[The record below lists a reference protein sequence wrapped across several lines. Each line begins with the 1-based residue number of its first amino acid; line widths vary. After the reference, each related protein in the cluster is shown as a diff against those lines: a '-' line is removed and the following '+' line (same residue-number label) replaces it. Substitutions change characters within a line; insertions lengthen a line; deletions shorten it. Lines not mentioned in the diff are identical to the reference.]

1 MISKIERQFYEKC
14 LSMGIEDLST
24 KADIERAKLIA
35 KNIGFTDFSNEE
47 TLKLCFNKIKS
58 VIDEEQ
64 NIKDIEEK
72 QAELNEIKAMEQEKE
87 ACLTKYAGY
96 FGRDKQ
102 IVYYTDLLKKAQEPL
117 DEYND
122 SKEAADTA
130 KLVYN
135 ALSDS
140 VEPQYKRKQ
149 DWSIAG
155 GIASGLA
162 GSAAGISIASDIQRK
177 NAEID
182 EYNRYAEEQAK
193 RQKEEFRKKG
203 SEVGDSFMEKYNSS
217 WGRETL
223 KRAREQVKF
232 YNEKIEKVKIKL
244 LEERDP
250 VELLAMLSPTVKSV
264 STTETGTVESV
275 ISVDSCNVKIFE
287 EVNAVIDGSF
297 SAVLW
302 DDDDNFAG
310 EIVFVL
316 PFDGSAEKQSIKGMC
331 TSAKHSKNYRL
342 EFIKPKLWL
351 IESDTQTSSENKTVN
366 INFSKIKADY
376 ELLMA
381 YYQACKLYDTDSLDN
396 LVNAISSF
404 KALNSFRKSKEKSIA
419 CKDKIYNLSLS
430 KLETGKVSDDEEA
443 IAGFKAIEGWKDS
456 KVRLKEAQKNSVYD
470 KAVAVKNEPQIGD
483 SDKIIENL
491 NKAAELF
498 KSVSDWKDAENQVE
512 LCRKEIEEIKAKQ
525 KALEQEKA
533 AEEAK
538 KKRRKKILSISI
550 PSAVAV
556 VVTFVILLNAVIIPY
571 NKYNQ
576 ALEYINNEDYI
587 NANLILRD
595 LGDYK
600 DSNQLII
607 DFRNYISAGA
617 YHTVGLKSDGAVVA
631 TGDNEYGQCDVSGWS
646 DIVAISAG
654 GEHTVG
660 LKSDGTVVA
669 TGDNEYGQCDV
680 SGWYDIVA
688 VSAGKNHTV
697 GLKSDGTVVA
707 TGANKHGQCD
717 VSSWKDIVAVSG
729 GIFHT
734 VGLKSDGTVVATGD
748 NEYGQCDVSGW
759 YDIVAVSAGKNHTVG
774 LKSDGTVVATGA
786 NKHGQCDVSS
796 WKDIVAV
803 SGGIFHTVGLKSDGT
818 VVATGANYISQCNVS
833 GWRDI
838 VAVSARSDHTVG
850 LKSDGTFVATGS
862 NSSGR
867 CIVSDWKLW

>member
-14 LSMGIEDLST
+14 LSMGIENLST
-24 KADIERAKLIA
+24 QADIERAKLIA

-47 TLKLCFNKIKS
+47 TLKLCFKKIKS

-64 NIKDIEEK
+64 NIKNMKER
-72 QAELNEIKAMEQEKE
+72 QAELNEIKAIEQEKE

-102 IVYYTDLLKKAQEPL
+102 IVYYTELLKKAQEPL

-122 SKEAADTA
+122 FKEAADTA
-130 KLVYN
+130 KSVYN
-135 ALSDS
+135 ALSNS

-162 GSAAGISIASDIQRK
+162 GPAAGISIASDIQRK

-182 EYNRYAEEQAK
+182 EYNRNAEEQAK
-193 RQKEEFRKKG
+193 RQKEEFRKIG
-203 SEVGDSFMEKYNSS
+203 SEVGDSFMGKYNSS

-366 INFSKIKADY
+366 INFSKFKSDY
-376 ELLMA
+376 ELLIS

-483 SDKIIENL
+483 SGKIIENL

-498 KSVSDWKDAENQVE
+498 KSVSDWKDAENQAE
-512 LCRKEIEEIKAKQ
+512 LCLKEIQ
-525 KALEQEKA
+525 KI
-533 AEEAK
+533 AEEETKRK
-538 KKRRKKILSISI
+538 KRKKILSISI
-550 PSAVAV
+550 ASVIAIAVA
-556 VVTFVILLNAVIIPY
+556 FIIILNAVIIPN

-576 ALEYINNEDYI
+576 FLEYINNEDYI

-600 DSNQLII
+600 DSNQLINEHKI
-607 DFRNYISAGA
+607 DFQNYISAG
-617 YHTVGLKSDGAVVA
+617 TD
-631 TGDNEYGQCDVSGWS
+631 
-646 DIVAISAG
+646 
-654 GEHTVG
+654 HTVG

-669 TGDNEYGQCDV
+669 TIYLGVNYEGQCDVSDWSDIVAVSAGDYHTIGLKSDGTVVATGENEYGQCDV
-680 SGWYDIVA
+680 SDWSDIVA
-688 VSAGKNHTV
+688 VSAGKGYTVGLKSDGNVVATGKNKGGQCDVSDWSDIVAVSAGNWHTV
-697 GLKSDGTVVA
+697 GLKSDGTVV
-707 TGANKHGQCD
+707 TIGEND
-717 VSSWKDIVAVSG
+717 
-729 GIFHT
+729 
-734 VGLKSDGTVVATGD
+734 
-748 NEYGQCDVSGW
+748 YGQCDVSE
-759 YDIVAVSAGKNHTVG
+759 
-774 LKSDGTVVATGA
+774 
-786 NKHGQCDVSS
+786 
-796 WKDIVAV
+796 
-803 SGGIFHTVGLKSDGT
+803 
-818 VVATGANYISQCNVS
+818 
-833 GWRDI
+833 
-838 VAVSARSDHTVG
+838 
-850 LKSDGTFVATGS
+850 
-862 NSSGR
+862 
-867 CIVSDWKLW
+867 WKLW

>member
-14 LSMGIEDLST
+14 LSMGIENLST
-24 KADIERAKLIA
+24 QADIERAKLIA

-47 TLKLCFNKIKS
+47 TLKLCFKKIKS

-64 NIKDIEEK
+64 NIKNMEER
-72 QAELNEIKAMEQEKE
+72 QAELNEIKAIEQEKE

-102 IVYYTDLLKKAQEPL
+102 IVYYTELLKKAQEPL

-122 SKEAADTA
+122 FKEAADTA
-130 KLVYN
+130 KSVYN
-135 ALSDS
+135 ALSNS

-162 GSAAGISIASDIQRK
+162 GPAAGISIASDIQRK

-182 EYNRYAEEQAK
+182 EYNRNAEEQAK
-193 RQKEEFRKKG
+193 RQKEEFRKIG
-203 SEVGDSFMEKYNSS
+203 SEVGDSFMGKYNSS

-331 TSAKHSKNYRL
+331 TSAKNSKNYRL

-376 ELLMA
+376 ELLMS

-404 KALNSFRKSKEKSIA
+404 KALNSFRKSKEKIIA

-443 IAGFKAIEGWKDS
+443 IAGFKAIEVWKDS

-483 SDKIIENL
+483 SGKIIENL

-498 KSVSDWKDAENQVE
+498 KSVSDWKDAENQAE
-512 LCRKEIEEIKAKQ
+512 LCLKEIQ
-525 KALEQEKA
+525 KI
-533 AEEAK
+533 AEEETKRK
-538 KKRRKKILSISI
+538 KRKKILSISI
-550 PSAVAV
+550 ASVIAIAVA
-556 VVTFVILLNAVIIPY
+556 FVIILNAVIIPN

-576 ALEYINNEDYI
+576 FLEYINNEDYI

-600 DSNQLII
+600 DSNQLINEHKI
-607 DFRNYISAGA
+607 DFQNYISAGTD
-617 YHTVGLKSDGAVVA
+617 HTVGLKSDGTVVATIYLGVNYEGQCDVSDWSDIVAVSAGDDHTVGLKSNGTVVA
-631 TGDNEYGQCDVSGWS
+631 TGDNSYGKCNVSRWGNIVAVSAGDYHTLGLKSDGTVVAKGDNDDGQCDVSDWK
-646 DIVAISAG
+646 DIVAVSAG
-654 GEHTVG
+654 GDHTVG

-669 TGDNEYGQCDV
+669 TGENKGGQCDV
-680 SGWYDIVA
+680 SDWKDIVA
-688 VSAGKNHTV
+688 VSAGSTHTV

-707 TGANKHGQCD
+707 TGENEDGQCD
-717 VSSWKDIVAVSG
+717 VLGWSDIVVVSVG
-729 GIFHT
+729 AYHT
-734 VGLKSDGTVVATGD
+734 IGLKSDGTVVATGYND
-748 NEYGQCDVSGW
+748 SGQCDISGW
-759 YDIVAVSAGKNHTVG
+759 KDIVAVSSRYFHTIG
-774 LKSDGTVVATGA
+774 LKSDGTV
-786 NKHGQCDVSS
+786 
-796 WKDIVAV
+796 
-803 SGGIFHTVGLKSDGT
+803 
-818 VVATGANYISQCNVS
+818 
-833 GWRDI
+833 
-838 VAVSARSDHTVG
+838 
-850 LKSDGTFVATGS
+850 VATGS

>member
-14 LSMGIEDLST
+14 LSMGIENLST
-24 KADIERAKLIA
+24 QADIERAKLIA

-47 TLKLCFNKIKS
+47 TLKLCFKKIKS

-64 NIKDIEEK
+64 NIKNMKER
-72 QAELNEIKAMEQEKE
+72 QAELNEIKAIEQEKE

-102 IVYYTDLLKKAQEPL
+102 IVYYTELLKKAQEPL

-122 SKEAADTA
+122 SKEAADTV
-130 KLVYN
+130 KSVYN
-135 ALSDS
+135 ALSNS

-162 GSAAGISIASDIQRK
+162 GPAAGISIASDIQRK

-203 SEVGDSFMEKYNSS
+203 SEVGDSFMGKYNSS

-275 ISVDSCNVKIFE
+275 ISVDSCNVKIFG

-316 PFDGSAEKQSIKGMC
+316 PFDGSAKKQSIKGMC

-396 LVNAISSF
+396 LVDAISSF

-456 KVRLKEAQKNSVYD
+456 KVKLKEAQKNSVYD
-470 KAVAVKNEPQIGD
+470 KAVAAKNEPQIGD
-483 SDKIIENL
+483 SGKIIENL

-498 KSVSDWKDAENQVE
+498 KSVSDWKDAENQAE
-512 LCRKEIEEIKAKQ
+512 LCLKEIQ
-525 KALEQEKA
+525 KI
-533 AEEAK
+533 AEEETKRK
-538 KKRRKKILSISI
+538 KRKKILSISI
-550 PSAVAV
+550 AGVIAVAV
-556 VVTFVILLNAVIIPY
+556 AFIIILNAVIIPN

-576 ALEYINNEDYI
+576 FLEYINNEDYI

-600 DSNQLII
+600 DSNQLINEHKI
-607 DFRNYISAGA
+607 DFQNYISAGTDN
-617 YHTVGLKSDGAVVA
+617 TVGLKSDGTVVATIYLGVNYEGQCDVSDWSDIVAVSAGDYHTIGLKSDGTVVA
-631 TGDNEYGQCDVSGWS
+631 TGENEYGQCDVSDWS
-646 DIVAISAG
+646 DIVAVSAG
-654 GEHTVG
+654 GYHTVG

-669 TGDNEYGQCDV
+669 TGENEYGQCDV
-680 SGWYDIVA
+680 SDWSDIVA
-688 VSAGKNHTV
+688 VSAGKGYTVGLKSDGNVVATGKNKGGQCDVSDWSDIVAISAGSVHTV

-707 TGANKHGQCD
+707 TGENEDGQCD
-717 VSSWKDIVAVSG
+717 VSDWSDIVVVSVG
-729 GIFHT
+729 AYHT
-734 VGLKSDGTVVATGD
+734 IGLKSDGTVVATGYND
-748 NEYGQCDVSGW
+748 SGQCDISGW
-759 YDIVAVSAGKNHTVG
+759 KDIVAVSSGYLHTIG
-774 LKSDGTVVATGA
+774 LKSDGTVVATG
-786 NKHGQCDVSS
+786 
-796 WKDIVAV
+796 
-803 SGGIFHTVGLKSDGT
+803 
-818 VVATGANYISQCNVS
+818 
-833 GWRDI
+833 
-838 VAVSARSDHTVG
+838 
-850 LKSDGTFVATGS
+850 S
-862 NSSGR
+862 NSSGS

>member
-14 LSMGIEDLST
+14 LSMGIENLST

-35 KNIGFTDFSNEE
+35 KDIGFTDFSNEE

-64 NIKDIEEK
+64 NIKNNEEK
-72 QAELNEIKAMEQEKE
+72 QAELNEIKAIEQEKE
-87 ACLTKYAGY
+87 ASLTKYAGY

-102 IVYYTDLLKKAQEPL
+102 IVYYTELLKKAQEPL

-130 KLVYN
+130 KSVYN
-135 ALSDS
+135 ALSNS

-162 GSAAGISIASDIQRK
+162 GPAAGISIASDIQRK

-182 EYNRYAEEQAK
+182 EYNRNAEEQAK
-193 RQKEEFRKKG
+193 RQKEEFRKIG
-203 SEVGDSFMEKYNSS
+203 SEVGNSFMEKYNSS

-351 IESDTQTSSENKTVN
+351 IESDTQTSSENKNVN

-376 ELLMA
+376 ELLMS

-404 KALNSFRKSKEKSIA
+404 KALNSFRKSKEKIIA

-443 IAGFKAIEGWKDS
+443 IAGFKAIEVWKDS
-456 KVRLKEAQKNSVYD
+456 KVKLKEAQKNLVYD
-470 KAVAVKNEPQIGD
+470 KAVAAKNEPQIGD
-483 SDKIIENL
+483 SGKVIENL

-498 KSVSDWKDAENQVE
+498 KSVSDWKDAENQAE
-512 LCRKEIEEIKAKQ
+512 LCLKESEEI
-525 KALEQEKA
+525 A

-538 KKRRKKILSISI
+538 RKKRKKILLISI
-550 PSAVAV
+550 TSVIAVAV
-556 VVTFVILLNAVIIPY
+556 AFVILLNAVIIPN

-576 ALEYINNEDYI
+576 AIEYINNEDYI

-595 LGDYK
+595 LEDYK
-600 DSNQLII
+600 DSEQLLNEHKI
-607 DFRNYISAGA
+607 DFQNYISVG
-617 YHTVGLKSDGAVVA
+617 YCSTIGLKSDGAVVA
-631 TGDNEYGQCDVSGWS
+631 TGGNTDYQCNVSGWK
-646 DIVAISAG
+646 DIVDVSAG
-654 GEHTVG
+654 TWHTVG

-669 TGDNEYGQCDV
+669 TGDITYGQCKVYGWTDIVAVSAGTYHTVGLKSDGTVVVKGFSKLGTSYDVSEWKDIVAVSAGNYYIVGLKSDGTVVAMGGNDNGQCNVSDWKDIVAISAGYHHTVGLKTDGTVVANGENFLGQCDVSDWRDIVAVSAGSGHTVGLKPDGTVVATGNNDYGQCDV
-680 SGWYDIVA
+680 SGWRDILA
-688 VSAGKNHTV
+688 VSAGSDYTV

-707 TGANKHGQCD
+707 TGNND
-717 VSSWKDIVAVSG
+717 
-729 GIFHT
+729 
-734 VGLKSDGTVVATGD
+734 
-748 NEYGQCDVSGW
+748 YGQCDVSE
-759 YDIVAVSAGKNHTVG
+759 
-774 LKSDGTVVATGA
+774 
-786 NKHGQCDVSS
+786 
-796 WKDIVAV
+796 
-803 SGGIFHTVGLKSDGT
+803 
-818 VVATGANYISQCNVS
+818 
-833 GWRDI
+833 
-838 VAVSARSDHTVG
+838 
-850 LKSDGTFVATGS
+850 
-862 NSSGR
+862 
-867 CIVSDWKLW
+867 WKLW